1 MDSRQLDSNHQS
13 SDKVGEHL
21 LRPGASGIEGYGII
35 GDCRAAALVSRHGS
49 IDWLCWPRFDKA
61 SIFAALL
68 DSERGGYWRISP
80 DTPQQIERQYLP
92 DSNVLQTQFSTS
104 SGVARLTDLMP
115 VIGESSNQR
124 AMITD
129 HEIIRELECPEGE
142 ILINI
147 AFVPRAEYGL
157 KPVHIR
163 DAGKLGLRM
172 EVGGGV
178 YWLRSSVSLQLRGD
192 GAYACIPMKRGDNL
206 RFSFSYAEDAPA
218 VLPPLD
224 KAMIAARIRASV
236 EWWQQWA
243 KRAQYDGPY
252 RDEVVRSALALKLLI
267 YAPSGAI
274 IAAPT
279 TSLPERIGG
288 DLNWDYRYCWLRDAS
303 LTIRALLGLGY
314 WEEADDFMDWM
325 LHATR
330 LTQPELRTVYTVY
343 GELAPRERIL
353 DLQGY
358 KGSRPAR
365 IGNAARNQ
373 FQLDVYGEVIDAA
386 AQYAFHGRKLD
397 RTMQKALVGL
407 GNYVVKHWML
417 PDEGI
422 WEPRIGREH
431 HTHSRLLCWTALDR
445 LVSLQKRGLLGGAS
459 LDIYEH
465 NRELIRR
472 QIQQRGWN
480 QRLQSC
486 VSLLDGDQLDA
497 SLLLLSWYGFEKAG
511 SPRMRTT
518 YRAIQESLATT
529 NGLLY
534 RYRTEPLEGAFAICS
549 FWEAEYL
556 ALGGGPLE
564 RAHALFQRLLNCR
577 NDLGLYGEEIDPRT
591 GAALG
596 NFPQGFTHVGLIGA
610 ALSIAQREKG
620 EPQLAHRE
628 ETAAKTGSPEEAPA

>member
-1 MDSRQLDSNHQS
+1 MDRRQLHNQS
-13 SDKVGEHL
+13 INTASEYA
-21 LRPGASGIEGYGII
+21 LRSVVSEIQDYGII

-80 DTPQQIERQYLP
+80 DTPQQIERQYPP

-104 SGVARLTDLMP
+104 SGAARLIDLMP
-115 VIGESSNQR
+115 VIDESSNQR
-124 AMITD
+124 TMTTD
-129 HEIIRELECPEGE
+129 HEIIREVECTEGE
-142 ILINI
+142 ILIDI
-147 AFVPRAEYGL
+147 AFVPRADYGL
-157 KPVHIR
+157 KSVHIR
-163 DAGKLGLRM
+163 NAGKLGFRM

-178 YWLRSSVSLQLRGD
+178 YWLRSSVSLQLHGD
-192 GAYACIPMKRGDNL
+192 GAYARISMKRGDSL
-206 RFSFSYAEDAPA
+206 RFSFTYAEDAPA

-224 KAMIAARIRASV
+224 EPIIATRVRATV

-243 KRAQYDGPY
+243 KRAQYNGPY
-252 RDEVVRSALALKLLI
+252 RDAVVRSALALKLLS

-279 TSLPERIGG
+279 TSLPERIAG

-330 LTQPELRTVYTVY
+330 LTQPELRVVYTVY

-353 DLQGY
+353 ELEGY
-358 KGSRPAR
+358 KGSRPVR
-365 IGNAARNQ
+365 IGNAARHQ
-373 FQLDVYGEVIDAA
+373 FQLDLYGEVIDAA
-386 AQYAFHGRKLD
+386 AQYAFHGRELD
-397 RTMQKALVGL
+397 RTMQKVLIGF
-407 GNYVVKHWML
+407 GNYVVKHWEL

-422 WEPRIGREH
+422 WEPRTGREH

-445 LVSLQKRGLLGGAS
+445 LISLHKQGLLGGAQV
-459 LDIYEH
+459 DVYKQ
-465 NRELIRR
+465 NGELIQR

-480 QRLQSC
+480 QQLQSY
-486 VSLLDGDQLDA
+486 VSVLDGDQLDA

-511 SPRMRTT
+511 SPRMQTT
-518 YRAIQESLATT
+518 HRAIMERLATE
-529 NGLLY
+529 GLLY
-534 RYRTEPLEGAFAICS
+534 RYRTEPPEGAFAICS

-556 ALGGGPLE
+556 ALGGGSLE
-564 RAHALFQRLLNCR
+564 QAHALFRRLLNYR
-577 NDLGLYGEEIDPRT
+577 NDLGLYGEEVDPRT

-596 NFPQGFTHVGLIGA
+596 NFPQGFTHVGLISA
-610 ALSIAQREKG
+610 ALSIAQLEKG

-628 ETAAKTGSPEEAPA
+628 DAATKRDSPEGALA